1 MTDNSSSDEDPALQK
16 YSLIAPCVEDGVT
29 LTERAKQIGV
39 NRKTLARLI
48 DKFDRGGME
57 ALRRK
62 ERSDKGSSTVS
73 EDTLKFV
80 KGKLLTSP
88 ILSLATIERQ
98 LQRLNSHEEDFSA
111 SYQQI
116 RRIKNGI
123 HEDLLIFARSE
134 KEFEEEREL
143 LFRHEAG
150 HPNEVWQCDHKYLDI
165 FVWNTSEPAA
175 RSVKPV
181 LTAIIDDYS
190 RAIMGYYLDLS
201 PPSAQRTAIT
211 LRQAI
216 WKKDSEDWL
225 VCGIPERLYTD
236 RGADFKSAR
245 IEQIAAE
252 LGIRLSKTK
261 PRKPRGKG
269 KIERFFET
277 VNQTLMS
284 ELPGY
289 TPEDAQQA
297 EPGMTLKQ
305 LQIIFQDWLLSEYMQ
320 HVHSETG
327 ETPFSRW
334 TNHHQVPRLAP
345 SLEALNILLLTVP
358 GGRKIRQDGVRILSN
373 VYFAPEFE
381 GLVGKDVTVRY
392 DPSDVSE
399 ILVYLNNKLLCRAK
413 CSELTG
419 QKPTLREHLIA
430 RALYKRKLR
439 NEIRESINYSTSMIA
454 ALRKLPEPAAQAEIT
469 KRSPGIKRY
478 SVEE

>member
-1 MTDNSSSDEDPALQK
+1 MTDNCTADEERALQK
-16 YSLIAPCVEDGVT
+16 YALIAPCIEDGVT
-29 LTERAKQIGV
+29 LAERASQTGV

-48 DKFDRGGME
+48 EKFDGGGLE

-62 ERSDKGSSTVS
+62 ERSDKGSSRVS

-98 LQRLNSHEEDFSA
+98 VQRLNSHERGFSA

-123 HEDLLIFARSE
+123 GEDLLVYSRSE

-165 FVWNTSEPAA
+165 FVWNTSGPSA

-225 VCGIPERLYTD
+225 VCGIPERLYSD
-236 RGADFKSAR
+236 S
-245 IEQIAAE
+245 
-252 LGIRLSKTK
+252 
-261 PRKPRGKG
+261 
-269 KIERFFET
+269 
-277 VNQTLMS
+277 
-284 ELPGY
+284 
-289 TPEDAQQA
+289 
-297 EPGMTLKQ
+297 
-305 LQIIFQDWLLSEYMQ
+305 
-320 HVHSETG
+320 
-327 ETPFSRW
+327 
-334 TNHHQVPRLAP
+334 VPR
-345 SLEALNILLLTVP
+345 NRIGIL
-358 GGRKIRQDGVRILSN
+358 
-373 VYFAPEFE
+373 
-381 GLVGKDVTVRY
+381 
-392 DPSDVSE
+392 
-399 ILVYLNNKLLCRAK
+399 C
-413 CSELTG
+413 
-419 QKPTLREHLIA
+419 H
-430 RALYKRKLR
+430 
-439 NEIRESINYSTSMIA
+439 M
-454 ALRKLPEPAAQAEIT
+454 
-469 KRSPGIKRY
+469 
-478 SVEE
+478 